1 MKGAAMLEAG
11 RMGLR
16 ILAASL
22 VGLLAAAQG
31 STDLQE
37 RIEFLVTTVQEAGGT
52 RSILFQA
59 RISGPPDTDFDIRLQ
74 GHRLEMTARFLTDL
88 QGDGTLLVRTRLETR
103 RLYGV
108 SERGLPLYEEDSQH
122 QSLQMSFDEQ
132 IVLLPF
138 GAGGDERLL
147 FEITPSRTRRPLGPL
162 TIDILKV
169 SAGGQ
174 VSIEVH
180 QVPHDY
186 QLHAALLKDGNKVA
200 ESVQQLLIEEAETI
214 RLNPSQPSAAPQV
227 GLELT
232 IDRYEGGGPGRLA
245 FHFDVLR
252 ADTPLARNWAGIIG
266 LGSSLQYPLSL
277 DGSEYAIELRFELIK
292 DE

>member
-1 MKGAAMLEAG
+1 
-11 RMGLR
+11 MGLR

-22 VGLLAAAQG
+22 AGLLAAAQG
-31 STDLQE
+31 STELQE
-37 RIEFLVTTVQEAGGT
+37 RIEFLVTTVQETGGT
-52 RSILFQA
+52 RSILSQA
-59 RISGPPDTDFDIRLQ
+59 RISGPPDTDFDIRLR
-74 GHRLEMTARFLTDL
+74 GSRLEMTARFLTDL
-88 QGDGTLLVRTRLETR
+88 QGDGTLLVRTRLQIR

-108 SERGLPLYEEDSQH
+108 SERGLPLYEEDRQR
-122 QSLQMSFDEQ
+122 QTLQMSFDEQ

-138 GAGGDERLL
+138 GPGGDERLL
-147 FEITPSRTRRPLGPL
+147 IEVTPTRTRRPPGPP

-169 SAGGQ
+169 SPGGQ
-174 VSIEVH
+174 VYIEAH
-180 QVPHDY
+180 QVPHHY

-200 ESVQQLLIEEAETI
+200 ESVQQLLIEEQESI
-214 RLNPSQPSAAPQV
+214 RLNPSKSSAAPQI

-232 IDRYEGGGPGRLA
+232 IDRYESGGPGRVA

-266 LGSSLQYPLSL
+266 LGSSHQYPLSL
-277 DGSEYAIELRFELIK
+277 KEGEYTIELRFELMK